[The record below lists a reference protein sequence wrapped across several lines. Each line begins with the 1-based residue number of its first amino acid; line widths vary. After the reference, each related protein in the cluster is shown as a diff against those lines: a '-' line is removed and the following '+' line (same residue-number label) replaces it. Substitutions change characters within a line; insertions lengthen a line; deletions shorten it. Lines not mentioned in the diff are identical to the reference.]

1 MTGRPGLRR
10 RTHGGVRLDATVV
23 ATLVVTAALTVG
35 AVVLVSLIR
44 AELTHTVETTIVTR
58 VQDLAQ
64 LARTGGPPD
73 LIPTSRGV
81 TAQVI
86 DGDGRV
92 IASTSDI
99 EGQGPIT
106 TIDAKPGEV
115 MVITLAKL
123 DQSDDD
129 QDQVGEGDDDGPFLT
144 AITGI
149 DDATPAKVIVA
160 ASLAAVEDTAAAL
173 IPRLVGGIPLLAIV
187 VAATTWMLAG
197 RTLRPVRAM
206 TAEADRITVTDLGRR
221 IPLPAPDDEIRQLGE
236 TLNLM
241 LDRLE
246 RSVARQRRFVA
257 NASHELKSP
266 VASLLTMAEV
276 ASQHPERI
284 TATRF
289 TADVGIEARRLSL
302 LVDDLLTLARSDE
315 GAFTLEPVAFDLA
328 QLVTEETAH
337 LAATPIEVNLERAT
351 SSVVVADRRRM
362 AQVVRNL
369 VDNAAR
375 HAHSRIWIEVGQVDG
390 GVELVVAD
398 DGPGIPHTDR
408 ERVFERF
415 IRLDDARSRTQGGT
429 GLGLAVAQAI
439 VHAHGGT
446 IDIVDDPRYPGAAIL
461 VRLPTSQSRDPST
474 PTSSAPR

>member
-1 MTGRPGLRR
+1 
-10 RTHGGVRLDATVV
+10 
-23 ATLVVTAALTVG
+23 
-35 AVVLVSLIR
+35 
-44 AELTHTVETTIVTR
+44 
-58 VQDLAQ
+58 
-64 LARTGGPPD
+64 
-73 LIPTSRGV
+73 
-81 TAQVI
+81 
-86 DGDGRV
+86 
-92 IASTSDI
+92 
-99 EGQGPIT
+99 
-106 TIDAKPGEV
+106 

-149 DDATPAKVIVA
+149 DGATPVKVIVA
-160 ASLAAVEDTAAAL
+160 ASLASVEDTAAAL

-241 LDRLE
+241 LGRLE

-257 NASHELKSP
+257 DASHELKSP

-284 TATRF
+284 TPTRF

-328 QLVTEETAH
+328 QLITEETAH
-337 LAATPIEVNLERAT
+337 LAATPIEVNLERVT

-398 DGPGIPHTDR
+398 DGPGIPQTDR

-446 IDIVDDPRYPGAAIL
+446 IHIVDDPRYPGAAIL

-474 PTSSAPR
+474 PTSSAPP

>member
-1 MTGRPGLRR
+1 M
-10 RTHGGVRLDATVV
+10 
-23 ATLVVTAALTVG
+23 VG

-44 AELTHTVETTIVTR
+44 AELTQTVQTTIATR
-58 VQDLAQ
+58 AEDLAQ
-64 LARTGGPPD
+64 LARTDSMPG

-81 TAQVI
+81 TAQII
-86 DGDGRV
+86 DADGR
-92 IASTSDI
+92 ILASTGDI

-106 TIDAKPGEV
+106 TVDAKPGEV
-115 MVITLAKL
+115 MTITLSSL

-129 QDQVGEGDDDGPFLT
+129 DQDQRGEGDDDGPYLT

-149 DDATPAKVIVA
+149 DGTTSARVIVA
-160 ASLAAVEDTAAAL
+160 ASLATVEDTAAAL
-173 IPRLVGGIPLLAIV
+173 VPLLVGGIPLLAIV
-187 VAATTWMLAG
+187 VAATTWLLAG

-206 TAEADRITVTDLGRR
+206 TAEAGRITVTDLGRR

-246 RSVARQRRFVA
+246 HSVARQRRFVA
-257 NASHELKSP
+257 DASHELKSP
-266 VASLLTMAEV
+266 VASLLTMSEV

-284 TATRF
+284 TPVRF
-289 TADVGIEARRLSL
+289 AADVGTEARRLSL
-302 LVDDLLTLARSDE
+302 LIDDLLTLARSDE

-337 LAATPIEVNLERAT
+337 LAANPIAVNLEQVTT
-351 SSVVVADRRRM
+351 SAVVADRRRI

-375 HAHSRIWIEVGQVDG
+375 HAHTRIWIEVGQTDG
-390 GVELVVAD
+390 GAELVVAD
-398 DGPGIPHTDR
+398 DGPGIPQPDR
-408 ERVFERF
+408 ERVFDRF
-415 IRLDDARSRTQGGT
+415 VRLDDSRSRSQGGT

-446 IDIVDDPRYPGAAIL
+446 IDITDHPQYPGAV
-461 VRLPTSQSRDPST
+461 VRIRLHDRFLTRPATQDDVK
-474 PTSSAPR
+474 